1 MLSQR
6 DKSVIINILDDIL
19 GVGTSMKGDEQ
30 AHHCPFCHH
39 HKKKLQINLNTQQWH
54 CWVCDA
60 KGKKI
65 QTLLKRLHVD
75 AKRIR
80 KVYEIYGDDYIVS
93 SISTKEEKVELRLP
107 SEFKSLLEK
116 PKGLFNPTYKK
127 AIQYAKERGITKE
140 DIIRYNI
147 GYCDSGIYTNR
158 IIIPSYDGDSRL
170 NYFIARSVF
179 SEEKFKYKNPPVS
192 KNVTIFEN
200 QINWQEPITLCEG
213 VFDAI
218 AIKRN
223 AIPLL
228 GKFIPKTLMDS
239 IYKKGIKEI
248 KILLDKDAQN
258 QALYYV
264 NYFMNNGITV
274 TNVLPTEKD
283 AGEMGFSEVNK
294 ILKDTKKTAFE
305 DVVLQKLKGL

>member
-19 GVGTSMKGDEQ
+19 GVGTSLKGDEQ

-75 AKRIR
+75 SKRIR
-80 KVYEIYGDDYIVS
+80 KVFEIYGDDYIVS
-93 SISTKEEKVELRLP
+93 TTTEEEKVELRLP
-107 SEFKSLLEK
+107 SEFKSLLVK
-116 PKGLFNPTYKK
+116 PKGLNPLYRKVV
-127 AIQYAKERGITKE
+127 QYAKDRGLTKE

-147 GYCDSGIYTNR
+147 GYCDTGMYSNR
-158 IIIPSYDGDSRL
+158 IIIPSYDRDNRL

-200 QINWQEPITLCEG
+200 QINWNEPITLCEG
-213 VFDAI
+213 VFDAMS
-218 AIKRN
+218 IKRN

-248 KILLDKDAQN
+248 KIILDKDAQS

-283 AGEMGFSEVNK
+283 AGEMGFSKVNQK
-294 ILKDTKKTAFE
+294 LKDTKKTAFE

>member
-6 DKSVIINILDDIL
+6 DKSVIINILDEVL
-19 GVGTSMKGDEQ
+19 GVGTSLKGNEQ

-39 HKKKLQINLNTQQWH
+39 HKKKLQINLETQQWH
-54 CWVCDA
+54 CWVCDS
-60 KGKKI
+60 KGRKI

-75 AKRIR
+75 SKRIK

-93 SISTKEEKVELRLP
+93 STTTDEEKVELRLP
-107 SEFKSLLEK
+107 SEFKSLLKK
-116 PKGLFNPTYKK
+116 PKGLNPLYKK
-127 AIQYAKERGITKE
+127 VVQYAKDRRISKE
-140 DIIRYNI
+140 DIIKYNI

-158 IIIPSYDGDSRL
+158 IIIPSYDVDGRL

-179 SEEKFKYKNPPVS
+179 TEERFKYKNPPIS

-200 QINWQEPITLCEG
+200 QINWNKPITLTEG
-213 VFDAI
+213 VFDAL
-218 AIKRN
+218 AVKRN

-239 IYKKGIKEI
+239 IYKRGVKEI
-248 KILLDKDAQN
+248 KIILDKDAQD

-274 TNVLPTEKD
+274 TNILPTEKD
-283 AGEMGFSEVNK
+283 AGDMGFSEVNK
-294 ILKDTKKTAFE
+294 MLKQTKKSGFE
-305 DVVLQKLKGL
+305 DVISQKLMGI

>member
-6 DKSVIINILDDIL
+6 DKSVIINILDEVL
-19 GVGTSMKGDEQ
+19 GVGTSLKGNEQ

-39 HKKKLQINLNTQQWH
+39 HKKKLQINLETQQWH
-54 CWVCDA
+54 CWVCDS
-60 KGKKI
+60 KGRKI

-75 AKRIR
+75 SKRIK

-93 SISTKEEKVELRLP
+93 STTTDEEKVELRLP
-107 SEFKSLLEK
+107 SEFKSLLKK
-116 PKGLFNPTYKK
+116 PKGLNPLYKK
-127 AIQYAKERGITKE
+127 VVQYAKDRRISKE
-140 DIIRYNI
+140 DIIKYNI

-158 IIIPSYDGDSRL
+158 IIIPSYDVDGRL

-179 SEEKFKYKNPPVS
+179 TEERFKYKNPPIS
-192 KNVTIFEN
+192 KNDTIFEN
-200 QINWQEPITLCEG
+200 QINWNKPITLTEG
-213 VFDAI
+213 VFDAL
-218 AIKRN
+218 AVKRN

-239 IYKKGIKEI
+239 IYKRGVKEI
-248 KILLDKDAQN
+248 KIILDKDAQD

-274 TNVLPTEKD
+274 TNILPTEKD
-283 AGEMGFSEVNK
+283 AGDMGFSEVNK
-294 ILKDTKKTAFE
+294 MLKQTKKSGFE
-305 DVVLQKLKGL
+305 DIISQKLMGI

>member
-6 DKSVIINILDDIL
+6 DKLYIVNLLDDTL
-19 GVGTSMKGDEQ
+19 GVGTSLKGNEQ

-39 HKKKLQINLNTQQWH
+39 HKKKLQINLDTQQWH

-65 QTLLKRLHVD
+65 SRLLRRLNVD
-75 AKRIR
+75 SR
-80 KVYEIYGDDYIVS
+80 KLQRLYEIYDDDYIVS
-93 SISTKEEKVELRLP
+93 STSTEEKIELRLP
-107 SEFKSLLEK
+107 MEFKSLLET
-116 PKGLFNPTYKK
+116 PKGINPLYRKVV
-127 AIQYAKERGITKE
+127 QYAKDRGITNE

-147 GYCDSGIYTNR
+147 GYCDGGMYSNR
-158 IIIPSYDGDSRL
+158 IIIPSYDSDGKL

-192 KNVTIFEN
+192 KNVTMFEN
-200 QINWQEPITLCEG
+200 QINWNEPITICEG
-213 VFDAI
+213 VFDAM
-218 AIKRN
+218 AVKRN
-223 AIPLL
+223 AIPIL

-239 IYKKGIKEI
+239 IYKRGVKEI
-248 KILLDKDAQN
+248 KILLDKDAQS

-274 TNVLPTEKD
+274 TNILPTEKD
-283 AGEMGFSEVNK
+283 AGDMGFSEVNS
-294 ILKDTKKTAFE
+294 ILKNTEETQFGDIIS
-305 DVVLQKLKGL
+305 QKLKGL

>member
-6 DKSVIINILDDIL
+6 DKSVIINILDEVL
-19 GVGTSMKGDEQ
+19 GVGTSLKGNEQ

-39 HKKKLQINLNTQQWH
+39 HKKKLQINLETQQWH
-54 CWVCDA
+54 CWVCDS
-60 KGKKI
+60 KGRKI

-75 AKRIR
+75 SKRIK

-93 SISTKEEKVELRLP
+93 STTTDEEKVELRLP
-107 SEFKSLLEK
+107 SEFKSLLKK
-116 PKGLFNPTYKK
+116 PKGLNPLYKK
-127 AIQYAKERGITKE
+127 VVQYAKDRRISKE
-140 DIIRYNI
+140 DIIKYNI

-158 IIIPSYDGDSRL
+158 IIIPSYDVDGRL

-179 SEEKFKYKNPPVS
+179 TEERFKYKNPPIS

-200 QINWQEPITLCEG
+200 QINWNKPITLTEG
-213 VFDAI
+213 VFDAL
-218 AIKRN
+218 AVKRN

-239 IYKKGIKEI
+239 IYKRGVKEI
-248 KILLDKDAQN
+248 KIILDKDAQD

-274 TNVLPTEKD
+274 TNILPTEKD
-283 AGEMGFSEVNK
+283 ASDMGFSKINK
-294 ILKDTKKTAFE
+294 KLKTSESTEFSDIIS
-305 DVVLQKLKGL
+305 QKLSTL

>member
-6 DKSVIINILDDIL
+6 DKSVIIGILDEVL
-19 GVGTSMKGDEQ
+19 GVGTSLRGNEQ

-39 HKKKLQINLNTQQWH
+39 HKKKLQVNLETQQWH
-54 CWVCDA
+54 CWVCDS
-60 KGKKI
+60 KGRKI

-75 AKRIR
+75 SKKIR
-80 KVYEIYGDDYIVS
+80 KVFEIYGDDYIVT
-93 SISTKEEKVELRLP
+93 STSTDEEKVELRLP
-107 SEFKSLLEK
+107 SEFKSLLVK
-116 PKGLFNPTYKK
+116 PKGLNPLYKK
-127 AIQYAKERGITKE
+127 VVQYAKDRGITKE

-147 GYCDSGIYTNR
+147 GYCDGGIYTNR
-158 IIIPSYDGDSRL
+158 IIIPSYDVDNRL

-179 SEEKFKYKNPPVS
+179 AEEKFKYKNPPVS

-200 QINWQEPITLCEG
+200 QINWKKPITLCEG
-213 VFDAI
+213 VFDAMS
-218 AIKRN
+218 IKRN

-239 IYKKGIKEI
+239 IYKKGVRDI
-248 KILLDKDAQN
+248 KIVLDKDAQD

-274 TNVLPTEKD
+274 TNILPTEKD
-283 AGEMGFSEVNK
+283 AGDMGFTKVNK
-294 ILKDTKKTAFE
+294 ILKETKNTGFE
-305 DVVLQKLKGL
+305 DIVSQKLQGL

>member
-6 DKSVIINILDDIL
+6 DKSVIINILDEIL
-19 GVGTSMKGDEQ
+19 GVGTSLRGNEQ

-39 HKKKLQINLNTQQWH
+39 HKKKLQVNLETQQWH

-60 KGKKI
+60 KGRKI
-65 QTLLKRLHVD
+65 QTLLKRLQVD
-75 AKRIR
+75 SKKIK

-93 SISTKEEKVELRLP
+93 ATPKKKKKVELRLP
-107 SEFKSLLEK
+107 SEFKSLLVE
-116 PKGLFNPTYKK
+116 PKGLNPLYRKVV
-127 AIQYAKERGITKE
+127 QYAKDRGITKE

-147 GYCDSGIYTNR
+147 GYCDGGIYTNR
-158 IIIPSYDGDSRL
+158 IIIPSYDRDNRL

-200 QINWQEPITLCEG
+200 QINWQKPITLCEG
-213 VFDAI
+213 VFDAMS
-218 AIKRN
+218 IKRN

-228 GKFIPKTLMDS
+228 GKFIPKTLMDN
-239 IYKKGIKEI
+239 IYKKGVKEI
-248 KILLDKDAQN
+248 KILLDKDAQD

-274 TNVLPTEKD
+274 TNILPTEKD
-283 AGEMGFSEVNK
+283 AGDMGFSEVNK
-294 ILKDTKKTAFE
+294 MLKKTKKSGFE
-305 DVVLQKLKGL
+305 DVISQKLMGI

>member
-6 DKSVIINILDDIL
+6 DKSVIIGILDEVL
-19 GVGTSMKGDEQ
+19 GVGTSLRGNEQ

-39 HKKKLQINLNTQQWH
+39 HKKKLQVNLETQQWH
-54 CWVCDA
+54 CWVCDS
-60 KGKKI
+60 KGRKI

-75 AKRIR
+75 SKKIR
-80 KVYEIYGDDYIVS
+80 KVFEIYGDDYIVT
-93 SISTKEEKVELRLP
+93 STSTDEEKVELRLP
-107 SEFKSLLEK
+107 SEFKSLLVK
-116 PKGLFNPTYKK
+116 PKGLNPLYKK
-127 AIQYAKERGITKE
+127 VVQYAKDRGITKE

-147 GYCDSGIYTNR
+147 GYCDGGIYTNR
-158 IIIPSYDGDSRL
+158 IIIPSYDVDNRL

-179 SEEKFKYKNPPVS
+179 AEEKFKYKNPPVS

-200 QINWQEPITLCEG
+200 HINWKKPITLCEG
-213 VFDAI
+213 VFDAMS
-218 AIKRN
+218 IKRN

-239 IYKKGIKEI
+239 IYKKGVRDI
-248 KILLDKDAQN
+248 KIVLDKDAQD

-274 TNVLPTEKD
+274 TNILPTEKD
-283 AGEMGFSEVNK
+283 AGDMGFTKVNK
-294 ILKDTKKTAFE
+294 ILKQTKNTGFE
-305 DVVLQKLKGL
+305 DIISQKLQGL

>member
-6 DKSVIINILDDIL
+6 DKSVIINILDEVL
-19 GVGTSMKGDEQ
+19 GVGTSLKGNEQ

-39 HKKKLQINLNTQQWH
+39 HKKKLQINLETQQWH
-54 CWVCDA
+54 CWVCDS
-60 KGKKI
+60 KGRKI

-75 AKRIR
+75 SKRIK

-93 SISTKEEKVELRLP
+93 STTTDEEKVELRLP
-107 SEFKSLLEK
+107 SEFKSLLKK
-116 PKGLFNPTYKK
+116 PKGLNPLYKK
-127 AIQYAKERGITKE
+127 VVQYAKDRRISKE
-140 DIIRYNI
+140 DIIKYNI

-158 IIIPSYDGDSRL
+158 IIIPSYDVDGRL

-179 SEEKFKYKNPPVS
+179 TEERFKYKNPPIS

-200 QINWQEPITLCEG
+200 QINWNKPITLTEG
-213 VFDAI
+213 VFDAL
-218 AIKRN
+218 AVKRN

-239 IYKKGIKEI
+239 IYKKGVKEI
-248 KILLDKDAQN
+248 KIILDKDAQD

-274 TNVLPTEKD
+274 TNILPTEKD
-283 AGEMGFSEVNK
+283 AGDMGFSEVNK
-294 ILKDTKKTAFE
+294 MLKQTKKSGFE
-305 DVVLQKLKGL
+305 DIISQKLMGI

>member
-6 DKSVIINILDDIL
+6 DKSVIINILDEVL
-19 GVGTSMKGDEQ
+19 GVGTSLKGNEQ

-39 HKKKLQINLNTQQWH
+39 HKKKLQINLETQQWH
-54 CWVCDA
+54 CWVCDS
-60 KGKKI
+60 KGRKI

-75 AKRIR
+75 SKRIK

-93 SISTKEEKVELRLP
+93 STTTDEEKVELRLP
-107 SEFKSLLEK
+107 SEFKSLLKK
-116 PKGLFNPTYKK
+116 PKGLNPLYKK
-127 AIQYAKERGITKE
+127 VVQYAN
-140 DIIRYNI
+140 NI
-147 GYCDSGIYTNR
+147 GYCDSVIYTNR
-158 IIIPSYDGDSRL
+158 IIIPSYDVDGRL

-179 SEEKFKYKNPPVS
+179 TEERFKYKNPPIS

-200 QINWQEPITLCEG
+200 QINWNKPITLTEG
-213 VFDAI
+213 VFDAL
-218 AIKRN
+218 AVKRN

-239 IYKKGIKEI
+239 IYKRGVKEI
-248 KILLDKDAQN
+248 KIILDKDAQD

-274 TNVLPTEKD
+274 TNILPTEKD
-283 AGEMGFSEVNK
+283 AGDMGFSEVNK
-294 ILKDTKKTAFE
+294 MLKQTKKSGFE
-305 DVVLQKLKGL
+305 DVISQKLMGI

>member
-6 DKSVIINILDDIL
+6 DKSVIISILDEVL
-19 GVGTSMKGDEQ
+19 GVGTSLRGNEQ

-39 HKKKLQINLNTQQWH
+39 HKKKLQINLETQQWH
-54 CWVCDA
+54 CWVCDS
-60 KGKKI
+60 KGRKI

-75 AKRIR
+75 SKKIK

-93 SISTKEEKVELRLP
+93 STTTDEEKVELRLP
-107 SEFKSLLEK
+107 SEFKSLLKK
-116 PKGLFNPTYKK
+116 PKGLNPLYKK
-127 AIQYAKERGITKE
+127 VVQYAKDRDISKE
-140 DIIRYNI
+140 DIIKYNI
-147 GYCDSGIYTNR
+147 GYCDGGIYNNR
-158 IIIPSYDGDSRL
+158 IIIPSYNSDGRL

-179 SEEKFKYKNPPVS
+179 TEEKFKYKNPPVS

-200 QINWQEPITLCEG
+200 QINWKKPITLTEG
-213 VFDAI
+213 VFDAL
-218 AIKRN
+218 AVKRN

-239 IYKKGIKEI
+239 IYKKGVKEI
-248 KILLDKDAQN
+248 KIILDKDAQD

-274 TNVLPTEKD
+274 TNILPTEKD
-283 AGEMGFSEVNK
+283 AGDMGFSEVNK
-294 ILKDTKKTAFE
+294 MLKQTKKSGFE
-305 DVVLQKLKGL
+305 DIVTQKLMGI

>member
-6 DKSVIINILDDIL
+6 DKSVIIGILDDVL
-19 GVGTSMKGDEQ
+19 GIGTSMKGNEQ

-54 CWVCDA
+54 CWVCDS
-60 KGKKI
+60 KGRKI
-65 QTLLKRLHVD
+65 QTLLRRLQVD
-75 AKRIR
+75 NRKIK

-93 SISTKEEKVELRLP
+93 TISTDEEKVELRLP

-116 PKGLFNPTYKK
+116 PKGLNPLYKK
-127 AIQYAKERGITKE
+127 VVQYAKDRNITKE

-147 GYCDSGIYTNR
+147 GYCDGGIYNNR
-158 IIIPSYDGDSRL
+158 IIIPSYDSNNRL

-179 SEEKFKYKNPPVS
+179 VEEKFKYKNPPVS
-192 KNVTIFEN
+192 KNVTMFEN
-200 QINWQEPITLCEG
+200 QINWNQPITLCEG
-213 VFDAI
+213 VFDAL

-228 GKFIPKTLMDS
+228 GKFIPKTLMDN

-248 KILLDKDAQN
+248 KILLDKDAQE

-264 NYFMNNGITV
+264 NYFMNNGIVV
-274 TNVLPTEKD
+274 TNILPTEKD
-283 AGEMGFSEVNK
+283 AGEMGFTQVNS
-294 ILKDTKKTAFE
+294 ILKEKNKTDFE
-305 DVVLQKLKGL
+305 DIISQKLMGI

>member
-6 DKSVIINILDDIL
+6 DKSVIINILDEVL
-19 GVGTSMKGDEQ
+19 GVGTSLKGNEQ

-39 HKKKLQINLNTQQWH
+39 HKKKLQINLETQQWH
-54 CWVCDA
+54 CWVCDS
-60 KGKKI
+60 KGRKI

-75 AKRIR
+75 SKRIK

-93 SISTKEEKVELRLP
+93 STTTDEEKVELRLP
-107 SEFKSLLEK
+107 SEFKSLLKK
-116 PKGLFNPTYKK
+116 PKGLNPLYKK
-127 AIQYAKERGITKE
+127 VVQYAKDRRISKE
-140 DIIRYNI
+140 DIIKYNI

-158 IIIPSYDGDSRL
+158 IIIPSYDVDGRL

-179 SEEKFKYKNPPVS
+179 TEERFKYKNPPIS

-200 QINWQEPITLCEG
+200 QINWNKPITLTEG
-213 VFDAI
+213 VFDAL
-218 AIKRN
+218 AVKRN

-239 IYKKGIKEI
+239 IYKRGVKEI
-248 KILLDKDAQN
+248 KIILDKDAQD

-274 TNVLPTEKD
+274 TNILPTEKD
-283 AGEMGFSEVNK
+283 AGDMGFSEVNK
-294 ILKDTKKTAFE
+294 MLKETKKSGFE
-305 DVVLQKLKGL
+305 DIITQKLMGI

>member
-6 DKSVIINILDDIL
+6 DKSVIIGILDEIL
-19 GVGTSMKGDEQ
+19 GIGTSLKGNEQ

-39 HKKKLQINLNTQQWH
+39 HKKKLQINLETQQWH
-54 CWVCDA
+54 CWVCDS
-60 KGKKI
+60 KGRKI

-75 AKRIR
+75 SKKIK

-93 SISTKEEKVELRLP
+93 STTTDEEKVELRLP
-107 SEFKSLLEK
+107 SEFKSLLKK
-116 PKGLFNPTYKK
+116 PKGLNPLYKK
-127 AIQYAKERGITKE
+127 VVQYAKDRDISKE
-140 DIIRYNI
+140 DIIKYNI
-147 GYCDSGIYTNR
+147 GYCDGGIYNNR
-158 IIIPSYDGDSRL
+158 IIIPSYNSDGRL

-179 SEEKFKYKNPPVS
+179 TEEKFKYKNPPVS

-200 QINWQEPITLCEG
+200 QINWKKPITLTEG
-213 VFDAI
+213 VFDAL
-218 AIKRN
+218 AVKRN

-239 IYKKGIKEI
+239 IYKKGVKEI
-248 KILLDKDAQN
+248 KIILDKDAQD

-274 TNVLPTEKD
+274 TNILPTEKD
-283 AGEMGFSEVNK
+283 AGDMGFSEVNK
-294 ILKDTKKTAFE
+294 MLKQTKKSGFE
-305 DVVLQKLKGL
+305 DIISQKLMGI

>member
-6 DKSVIINILDDIL
+6 DKSVIINILDEVL
-19 GVGTSMKGDEQ
+19 GVGTSLKGNEQ

-39 HKKKLQINLNTQQWH
+39 HKKKLQINLETQQWH
-54 CWVCDA
+54 CWVCDS
-60 KGKKI
+60 KGRKI

-75 AKRIR
+75 SKRIK

-93 SISTKEEKVELRLP
+93 STTTDEEKVELRLP
-107 SEFKSLLEK
+107 SEFKSLLKK
-116 PKGLFNPTYKK
+116 PKGLNPLYKK
-127 AIQYAKERGITKE
+127 VVQYAKDRRISKE
-140 DIIRYNI
+140 DIIKYNI

-158 IIIPSYDGDSRL
+158 IIIPSYDVDGRL

-179 SEEKFKYKNPPVS
+179 TEERFKYKNPPIS

-200 QINWQEPITLCEG
+200 QINWNKPITLTEG
-213 VFDAI
+213 VFDAL
-218 AIKRN
+218 AVKRN

-239 IYKKGIKEI
+239 IYKRGVKEI
-248 KILLDKDAQN
+248 KIILDKDAQD

-274 TNVLPTEKD
+274 TNILPTEKD
-283 AGEMGFSEVNK
+283 AGDMGFSEVNK
-294 ILKDTKKTAFE
+294 MLKQTKKSGFE
-305 DVVLQKLKGL
+305 YIISQKLMGI

>member
-6 DKSVIINILDDIL
+6 DKSVIINILDEVL
-19 GVGTSMKGDEQ
+19 GVGTSLKGNEQ

-39 HKKKLQINLNTQQWH
+39 HKKKLQINLETQQWH
-54 CWVCDA
+54 CWVCDS
-60 KGKKI
+60 KGRKI

-75 AKRIR
+75 SKRIK

-93 SISTKEEKVELRLP
+93 STTTDEEKVELRLP
-107 SEFKSLLEK
+107 SEFKSLLKK
-116 PKGLFNPTYKK
+116 PKGLNPLYKK
-127 AIQYAKERGITKE
+127 VVQYAKDRRISKE
-140 DIIRYNI
+140 DIIKYNI

-158 IIIPSYDGDSRL
+158 IIIPSYDVDGRL

-179 SEEKFKYKNPPVS
+179 TEERFKYKNPPIS

-200 QINWQEPITLCEG
+200 QINWNKPITLTEG
-213 VFDAI
+213 VFDAL
-218 AIKRN
+218 AVKRN

-239 IYKKGIKEI
+239 IYKRGVKEI
-248 KILLDKDAQN
+248 KIILDKDAQD

-274 TNVLPTEKD
+274 TNILPTEKD
-283 AGEMGFSEVNK
+283 AGDMGFSKVNK
-294 ILKDTKKTAFE
+294 MLKQTKKSGFE
-305 DVVLQKLKGL
+305 DVISQKLMGI

>member
-6 DKSVIINILDDIL
+6 DKSIIIGILDDVL
-19 GVGTSMKGDEQ
+19 GIGTSLKGNEQ

-39 HKKKLQINLNTQQWH
+39 HKKKLQVNLNTQQWH
-54 CWVCDA
+54 CWVCDS
-60 KGKKI
+60 KGRKI
-65 QTLLKRLHVD
+65 QTLLRRLQVD
-75 AKRIR
+75 NKRIK

-93 SISTKEEKVELRLP
+93 TISTDEEKVELRLP

-116 PKGLFNPTYKK
+116 PKGLNPLYKK
-127 AIQYAKERGITKE
+127 VVQYAKDRNITKE

-147 GYCDSGIYTNR
+147 GYCDGGIYNNR
-158 IIIPSYDGDSRL
+158 IIIPSYDSNNRL

-179 SEEKFKYKNPPVS
+179 VEEKFKYKNPPVS
-192 KNVTIFEN
+192 KNVTMFEN
-200 QINWQEPITLCEG
+200 QINWNQPITLCEG
-213 VFDAI
+213 VFDAL

-228 GKFIPKTLMDS
+228 GKFIPKTLMDN

-248 KILLDKDAQN
+248 KILLDKDAQE

-264 NYFMNNGITV
+264 NYFMNNGIVV
-274 TNVLPTEKD
+274 TNILPTEKD
-283 AGEMGFSEVNK
+283 AGEMGFSQVNS
-294 ILKDTKKTAFE
+294 ILKEKNKTDFE
-305 DVVLQKLKGL
+305 DIISQKLMGI

>member
-6 DKSVIINILDDIL
+6 DKSVIINILDEVL
-19 GVGTSMKGDEQ
+19 GVGTSLKGNEQ

-39 HKKKLQINLNTQQWH
+39 HKKKLQINLETQQWH
-54 CWVCDA
+54 CWVCDS
-60 KGKKI
+60 KGRKI

-75 AKRIR
+75 SKRIK

-93 SISTKEEKVELRLP
+93 STTTDEEKVELRLP
-107 SEFKSLLEK
+107 SEFKSLLKK
-116 PKGLFNPTYKK
+116 PKGLNPLYKK
-127 AIQYAKERGITKE
+127 VVQYAKDRRISKE
-140 DIIRYNI
+140 DIIKYNI

-158 IIIPSYDGDSRL
+158 IIIPSYDVDGRL

-179 SEEKFKYKNPPVS
+179 TEERFKYKNPPIS

-200 QINWQEPITLCEG
+200 QINWNKPITLTEG
-213 VFDAI
+213 VFDAL
-218 AIKRN
+218 AVKRN

-239 IYKKGIKEI
+239 IYKRGVKEI
-248 KILLDKDAQN
+248 KIILDKDAQD

-274 TNVLPTEKD
+274 TNILPTEKD
-283 AGEMGFSEVNK
+283 ASDMGFSKINK
-294 ILKDTKKTAFE
+294 KLKTSKSTEFSDIIS
-305 DVVLQKLKGL
+305 QKLSTL

>member
-1 MLSQR
+1 MSLTQR
-6 DKSVIINILDDIL
+6 DKSVVINILDEVL
-19 GVGTSMKGDEQ
+19 GVGTSLKGDEQ

-39 HKKKLQINLNTQQWH
+39 HKKKLQINLNTQKWH

-75 AKRIR
+75 SKRIK

-93 SISTKEEKVELRLP
+93 KTTDEEKVELRLP
-107 SEFKSLLEK
+107 SEFKSLLTK
-116 PKGLFNPTYKK
+116 PKGLNPLYKK
-127 AIQYAKERGITKE
+127 VVQYAKDRGITKE

-158 IIIPSYDGDSRL
+158 IIIPSYDVDGRL
-170 NYFIARSVF
+170 NYFIARSVYV
-179 SEEKFKYKNPPVS
+179 EEKFKYKNPPVS

-200 QINWQEPITLCEG
+200 QINWKQPITLCEG
-213 VFDAI
+213 VFDAMS
-218 AIKRN
+218 IKRN

-239 IYKKGIKEI
+239 IYKNGVKEI
-248 KILLDKDAQN
+248 KILLDKDAQD

-264 NYFMNNGITV
+264 HYFMNNGITV
-274 TNVLPTEKD
+274 TNILPTEKD
-283 AGEMGFSEVNK
+283 AGDMGFSEVNK
-294 ILKDTKKTAFE
+294 MLKQTKKSGFE
-305 DVVLQKLKGL
+305 DIITQKLMGI

>member
-6 DKSVIINILDDIL
+6 DKSVIINILDEVL
-19 GVGTSMKGDEQ
+19 GVGTSLKGNEQ

-39 HKKKLQINLNTQQWH
+39 HKKKLQINLETQQWH
-54 CWVCDA
+54 CWVCDS
-60 KGKKI
+60 KGRKI

-75 AKRIR
+75 SKRIK

-93 SISTKEEKVELRLP
+93 STTTDEEKVELRLP
-107 SEFKSLLEK
+107 SEFKSLLKK
-116 PKGLFNPTYKK
+116 PKGLNPLYKK
-127 AIQYAKERGITKE
+127 VVQYAKDRRISKE
-140 DIIRYNI
+140 DIIKYNI

-158 IIIPSYDGDSRL
+158 IIIPSYDVDGRL

-179 SEEKFKYKNPPVS
+179 TEERFKYKNPPIS

-200 QINWQEPITLCEG
+200 QINWNKPITLTEG
-213 VFDAI
+213 VFDAL
-218 AIKRN
+218 AVKRN

-239 IYKKGIKEI
+239 IYKRGVKEI
-248 KILLDKDAQN
+248 KIILDKDAQD

-264 NYFMNNGITV
+264 HYFMNNGITV
-274 TNVLPTEKD
+274 TNILPTEKD
-283 AGEMGFSEVNK
+283 AGDMGFSEVNK
-294 ILKDTKKTAFE
+294 MLKQTKKSGFE
-305 DVVLQKLKGL
+305 DVISQKLMGI

>member
-6 DKSVIINILDDIL
+6 DKSVIINILDEVL
-19 GVGTSMKGDEQ
+19 GVGTSLKGNEQ

-39 HKKKLQINLNTQQWH
+39 HKKKLQINLETQQWH
-54 CWVCDA
+54 CWVCDS
-60 KGKKI
+60 KGRKI

-75 AKRIR
+75 SKRIK

-93 SISTKEEKVELRLP
+93 STTTDEEKVELRLP
-107 SEFKSLLEK
+107 SEFKSLLKK
-116 PKGLFNPTYKK
+116 PKGLNPLYKK
-127 AIQYAKERGITKE
+127 VVQYAKDRRISKE
-140 DIIRYNI
+140 DIIKYNI

-158 IIIPSYDGDSRL
+158 IIIPSYDVDGRL

-179 SEEKFKYKNPPVS
+179 TEERFKYKNPPIS

-200 QINWQEPITLCEG
+200 QINWNKPITLTEG
-213 VFDAI
+213 VFDAL
-218 AIKRN
+218 AVKRN

-239 IYKKGIKEI
+239 IYKKGVKEI
-248 KILLDKDAQN
+248 KIILDKDAQD

-274 TNVLPTEKD
+274 TNILPTEKD
-283 AGEMGFSEVNK
+283 AGDMGFSEVNK
-294 ILKDTKKTAFE
+294 MLKQTKKSGFE
-305 DVVLQKLKGL
+305 DVISQKLMGI

>member
-19 GVGTSMKGDEQ
+19 GVGTSLKGDEQ

-75 AKRIR
+75 SKRIR
-80 KVYEIYGDDYIVS
+80 KVFEIYGDDYIVS
-93 SISTKEEKVELRLP
+93 TTTEEEKVELRLP
-107 SEFKSLLEK
+107 SEFKSLLVK
-116 PKGLFNPTYKK
+116 PKGLNPLYRKVV
-127 AIQYAKERGITKE
+127 QYAKDRGLTKE

-147 GYCDSGIYTNR
+147 GYCDTGMYSNR
-158 IIIPSYDGDSRL
+158 IIIPSYDGDNRL

-200 QINWQEPITLCEG
+200 QINWNEPITLCEG
-213 VFDAI
+213 VFDAMS
-218 AIKRN
+218 IKRN

-248 KILLDKDAQN
+248 KIILDKDAQS

-283 AGEMGFSEVNK
+283 AGEMGFSKVNQK
-294 ILKDTKKTAFE
+294 LKDTKKTAFE